1 MKIVHIAIE
10 APYNEGWGYQENLL
24 PKYQVKL
31 NHQVTLVTTTKQNL
45 SNNQTEK
52 VESGVYESPDG
63 FKVIRLNN
71 LQYFPRFVADK
82 VKLFSIYDVLKE
94 EQPDLIMVHGLEN
107 FSVLQINKYL
117 KKDNPRCK
125 VIADNHLDYN
135 IGKSFLRKD
144 IAMRIFVAAVRLL
157 NKKMQKHYEKVYGVT
172 PWRCEF
178 AHEILGIDKNKLDV
192 FPAGADDEHINYENR
207 ERIKNEIRKKHGV
220 SDNEFLII
228 TGGKID
234 ADKNIHILM
243 EAVANLDFKN
253 IKLLVFGTPS
263 PDIEEKFNKLSQN
276 GKIISIGWIPA
287 KETYNYFLAA
297 DLVFFPGQHSVMW
310 EQVVACGTP
319 IVMKHYKSMH
329 HCDVGGNAKFLYED
343 SVEGISKLL
352 TELLTEEKLY
362 RDMLDVARSEKRKQ
376 FLYSELAKKSIE
388 VMEWSD

>member
-1 MKIVHIAIE
+1 
-10 APYNEGWGYQENLL
+10 
-24 PKYQVKL
+24 
-31 NHQVTLVTTTKQNL
+31 
-45 SNNQTEK
+45 
-52 VESGVYESPDG
+52 
-63 FKVIRLNN
+63 
-71 LQYFPRFVADK
+71 
-82 VKLFSIYDVLKE
+82 
-94 EQPDLIMVHGLEN
+94 
-107 FSVLQINKYL
+107 
-117 KKDNPRCK
+117 
-125 VIADNHLDYN
+125 
-135 IGKSFLRKD
+135 
-144 IAMRIFVAAVRLL
+144 MRIFVAAVRLL

-220 SDNEFLII
+220 SDNEFLIV

-243 EAVANLDFKN
+243 EAVANLDFEN

>member
-63 FKVIRLNN
+63 FKVVRLNN

-220 SDNEFLII
+220 SDNEFLIV

-243 EAVANLDFKN
+243 EAVANLDFEN